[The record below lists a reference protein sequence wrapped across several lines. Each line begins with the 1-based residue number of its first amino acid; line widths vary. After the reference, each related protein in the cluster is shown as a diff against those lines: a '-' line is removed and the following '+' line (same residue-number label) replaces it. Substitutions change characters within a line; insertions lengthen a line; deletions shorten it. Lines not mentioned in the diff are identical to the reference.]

1 MNVFPPMKQALA
13 IAAMLLLSALFIS
26 YLPRAVAQAQ
36 APSGTLPAPTLT
48 ARADGAAI
56 ELNWTEVPGAD
67 RYVLFRLEVDGPG
80 WQQIGGD
87 SLRDTSYTDSELTPG
102 VTYQYAVRAFSSNGQ
117 PLAPW
122 SNYPT
127 ATVPGSGPPTATPTA
142 TPTLGPTLSAP
153 RLSARHAGANAIGLS
168 WTSVPGADRYVLFRL
183 EVDGPGWQQIGGD
196 SLRDTS
202 YTDSELTPGVTYQY
216 AVRAF
221 SSNGQPLAP
230 WSNYPTATVPESG
243 APTSTPTATATP
255 TLTPTATAS
264 TLTAPRLSA
273 RHAGAN
279 AIDLNWTPVTG
290 ADRYVLYRQ
299 EVDGPGWQQIGGDSL
314 QDTSYTDSELT
325 PGVTYRYAVRAISS
339 NGQPLA
345 PWSNFPTATIPGS
358 GPPTATPTATPTLG
372 PALTAPRLSARHAGA
387 NAIGLSWT
395 SVSGADRYVLF
406 RLEVDGPG
414 WQQIGGDSLQDTSYT
429 DSELTPGVTYRY
441 AVRAISSNGQPLA
454 PWSNYPTATIP
465 ESGAPTAT
473 PTATSTPTSTPTPRP
488 TLTPTATASSNQ
500 ADRTALIA
508 LYNATNGP
516 HWYENTNWLTDR
528 PLAFWYGVRTDSSG
542 RVTHLD
548 LNNNN
553 LRGSIPAELGNL
565 ASLENLWLDSNS
577 LRGSIPAELGNLA
590 NLKDLRLHDTRLS
603 GAIPSELGNLANLR
617 YLVLSYTRLSGAI
630 PKELGKLSKLKVL
643 NLNSNFDSSGKLSG
657 SIPAEL
663 GNLANLTTLHLVGN
677 ELSGS
682 IPAELGKLTNLRDLL
697 LHGNRLSGSI
707 PAELGNLANLD
718 QRLALDNNRLSG
730 SIPAELGN
738 LANLDML
745 SLSSNELSGPI
756 PSQLGNLANLRNLD
770 LINNRLS
777 GSIPAELGN
786 LTNLVWLYLNDNEL
800 SGSIPARLGNLAHL
814 VALRID
820 NNRLSGCVPAVWRE
834 VPNQNLGGLPYCS

>member
-122 SNYPT
+122 SNYPK

-153 RLSARHAGANAIGLS
+153 RLSARHAGANAIDLS

-314 QDTSYTDSELT
+314 RDTSYTDSELT

-345 PWSNFPTATIPGS
+345 PWSNFPTATVPGS

-387 NAIGLSWT
+387 NAISLSWT
-395 SVSGADRYVLF
+395 SVPGADRYVLY
-406 RLEVDGPG
+406 RQEVDGPG
-414 WQQIGGDSLQDTSYT
+414 WQQIGGDSLRDTSYA
-429 DSELTPGVTYRY
+429 DSELTPGVTYQY

-454 PWSNYPTATIP
+454 PWSNYPTATVP
-465 ESGAPTAT
+465 ESGASTSTPTAT
-473 PTATSTPTSTPTPRP
+473 PTASA
-488 TLTPTATASSNQ
+488 TPTATPTAS
-500 ADRTALIA
+500 ATPTRIVVEEDRDVLVAF
-508 LYNATNGP
+508 YNSTNGAN
-516 HWYENTNWLTDR
+516 WRNDTNWLSYL
-528 PLAFWYGVRTDSSG
+528 PLHRWAGVSPASRNSSVVVG
-542 RVTHLD
+542 LLLEDND
-548 LNNNN
+548 LSGSLPPELGELAS
-553 LRGSIPAELGNL
+553 LRWLYLQQPRRHTRLGGSIP
-565 ASLENLWLDSNS
+565 
-577 LRGSIPAELGNLA
+577 P
-590 NLKDLRLHDTRLS
+590 
-603 GAIPSELGNLANLR
+603 
-617 YLVLSYTRLSGAI
+617 
-630 PKELGKLSKLKVL
+630 ELGKLSNLRSLGL
-643 NLNSNFDSSGKLSG
+643 NFNRLTG
-657 SIPAEL
+657 SIP
-663 GNLANLTTLHLVGN
+663 
-677 ELSGS
+677 
-682 IPAELGKLTNLRDLL
+682 P
-697 LHGNRLSGSI
+697 
-707 PAELGNLANLD
+707 
-718 QRLALDNNRLSG
+718 
-730 SIPAELGN
+730 
-738 LANLDML
+738 
-745 SLSSNELSGPI
+745 
-756 PSQLGNLANLRNLD
+756 
-770 LINNRLS
+770 
-777 GSIPAELGN
+777 ELGN
-786 LTNLVWLYLNDNEL
+786 LTNLEVMFLNHNIL
-800 SGSIPARLGNLAHL
+800 TGSIPPELGNLTNL
-814 VALRID
+814 SILSLQRNQLTGSIPPELGNLTNLRSLS
-820 NNRLSGCVPAVWRE
+820 LSGNNLVGSIPPELGNLTNLYVLNLSGNEFSGCIPPILRDVQHNDLDE
-834 VPNQNLGGLPYCS
+834 INLPNCEE